1 MKKIYIFLIMMA
13 MVFTH
18 VSAENNLAVEINK
31 KNINVKACSVE
42 IDGKNLSSNYYS
54 YVKDGRTFVPIRE
67 ITEALGA
74 SVYWDNQKK
83 TALITLN
90 EKNVKL
96 KIGSGVVFIDEEKK
110 KIDENSI
117 PVLVTYNKLKETK
130 TMVPL
135 RFISE
140 AFGYNVNW
148 DGKNLQARVDT
159 LNTESLIGE
168 SEKNK
173 SDKKDKK
180 KNAIKSKKNDKSKA
194 NTLSYNV
201 NSIVK
206 NHYQSSEEIKET
218 KYLTEKIY
226 EDENEDTLK
235 AVGLDLEDV
244 ERKQVISDK
253 LFVEGKVK
261 IIIDPG
267 HGGKDSGCLSK
278 DEKVYEKD
286 LTLKIANKL
295 YDKLL
300 QDGLDVSLT
309 RNRDEFIKLQDRAS
323 LSNETNANLFLS
335 IHINSSEKTDPN
347 GIEVLYASEKNIK
360 IKSNVQKHFANELQK
375 ALIKETG
382 AEDRGIKNRPALIV
396 LNQTKTVAA
405 LAELGFITNDEEL
418 NNLLD
423 ESYID
428 KLVDGLYNGC
438 RNYID
443 KYVEY

>member
-13 MVFTH
+13 MVFIH
-18 VSAENNLAVEINK
+18 VSAGNDLAVEINK

-90 EKNVKL
+90 EKKVKL

-300 QDGLDVSLT
+300 QDGIDVSLT

-428 KLVDGLYNGC
+428 KLVDGLYKGC

>member
-18 VSAENNLAVEINK
+18 VSAGNDLAVEINK
-31 KNINVKACSVE
+31 KNINVKTCSVE
-42 IDGKNLSSNYYS
+42 IDGKKLSSNYYS

-83 TALITLN
+83 TVLITLN
-90 EKNVKL
+90 DKNVKL

-117 PVLVTYNKLKETK
+117 PVLVTYTKLEETK

-168 SEKNK
+168 SEKNR

-226 EDENEDTLK
+226 EDENEDALK

-244 ERKQVISDK
+244 ERKQVINDK

-428 KLVDGLYNGC
+428 KLVDGLYKGC

>member
-13 MVFTH
+13 IVFTH
-18 VSAENNLAVEINK
+18 VSAGNDLAVEINK

-42 IDGKNLSSNYYS
+42 IDGKKLSSNYYS
-54 YVKDGRTFVPIRE
+54 YVKDGITFVPIRE

-83 TALITLN
+83 TVLITLN
-90 EKNVKL
+90 DKNVKL

-117 PVLVTYNKLKETK
+117 PVLVTYTKLKETK

-226 EDENEDTLK
+226 EDENEDALK

-244 ERKQVISDK
+244 ERKQVINDK

-300 QDGLDVSLT
+300 QDGIDVSLT

-428 KLVDGLYNGC
+428 KLVDGLYKGC